1 MTANLRKK
9 RQIEATVHGY
19 CHAATASGSITP
31 TPFLISLVDI

>member
-19 CHAATASGSITP
+19 CHAATASGSIDNARDYLL
-31 TPFLISLVDI
+31 LI